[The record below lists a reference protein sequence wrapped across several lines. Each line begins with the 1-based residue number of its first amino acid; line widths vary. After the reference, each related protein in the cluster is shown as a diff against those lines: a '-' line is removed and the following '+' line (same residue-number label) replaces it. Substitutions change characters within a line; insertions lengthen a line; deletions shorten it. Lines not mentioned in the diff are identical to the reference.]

1 MVRLIQAGIQIA
13 VRIRRIY
20 QIGIVGK
27 DTHPWR
33 IRTLIRII
41 FIGHISQFVG
51 IPSGRLIRHIVC
63 HRIANVCDL
72 AAITA
77 FEGCSFR
84 VRESPIDIWHNSVV
98 RAERAYVSDIIE
110 IEVSQPEFN
119 GISSEEQK
127 KSFLSALSQIKSTF
141 VMLYDISISLD
152 TGATDETKAKIEI
165 IAANG
170 DLEVAHK
177 KISRGESAIDG
188 IYYQQISNTYSEIE
202 DILNEL
208 KDYENIN
215 GVSLSSKIKFG
226 YLSIID
232 KAKDLVDLI
241 DNKI

>member
-1 MVRLIQAGIQIA
+1 MVWLIQAGIQIA

-110 IEVSQPEFN
+110 IEVSIFYFVLVVYGRILYIPIECSAEFRTAIYSN
-119 GISSEEQK
+119 
-127 KSFLSALSQIKSTF
+127 SARILIQCRQIAAQCAKRSGHRHETRRTF
-141 VMLYDISISLD
+141 QISLR
-152 TGATDETKAKIEI
+152 
-165 IAANG
+165 N
-170 DLEVAHK
+170 
-177 KISRGESAIDG
+177 
-188 IYYQQISNTYSEIE
+188 
-202 DILNEL
+202 
-208 KDYENIN
+208 
-215 GVSLSSKIKFG
+215 
-226 YLSIID
+226 
-232 KAKDLVDLI
+232 
-241 DNKI
+241 